1 MADSEQSQNS
11 NNIEFLMDQIK
22 QANDALKKGKLP
34 DVPEEVKQGAQENMN
49 EFIEIVKMQQALAQ
63 QKQQQM

>member
-1 MADSEQSQNS
+1 MADSEQSQNT

-34 DVPEEVKQGAQENMN
+34 DVPEEVKQGAQDNMN
-49 EFIEIVKMQQALAQ
+49 EFIEIVKMQ
-63 QKQQQM
+63 

>member
-1 MADSEQSQNS
+1 
-11 NNIEFLMDQIK
+11 MDQIK

>member
-1 MADSEQSQNS
+1 MADSEQSQNT

>member
-1 MADSEQSQNS
+1 
-11 NNIEFLMDQIK
+11 MDQIK

-49 EFIEIVKMQQALAQ
+49 EFIEIVKMQKALAQ
-63 QKQQQM
+63 QQQQ